1 MTTDEINM
9 IDPIYKKLVC
19 LNQKQT
25 ADILGISSGSLE
37 NWRKEGI
44 GPSYKKIEN
53 GKRGRVLYPKSA
65 IVEWLNNTIKT
76 A

>member
-1 MTTDEINM
+1 MTTEEINM
-9 IDPIYKKLVC
+9 IDPLYKKLVC

-25 ADILGISSGSLE
+25 ANILGISSGSLE

>member
-1 MTTDEINM
+1 MTLEELNEVNQN
-9 IDPIYKKLVC
+9 YKKLLC
-19 LNQKQT
+19 LNQSQT
-25 ADILGISSGSLE
+25 AELLGVSCSSLE

-53 GKRGRVLYPKSA
+53 GKRGRVLYPKSS
-65 IVEWLNNTIKT
+65 IVEWINNTVKT

>member
-1 MTTDEINM
+1 MTTEEINM

-53 GKRGRVLYPKSA
+53 GKRGRVLYPKSS

>member
-1 MTTDEINM
+1 MTTEEINM
-9 IDPIYKKLVC
+9 IDPAYKRLVC

>member
-1 MTTDEINM
+1 MTTEEINM
-9 IDPIYKKLVC
+9 IDPLYKKLVC

-25 ADILGISSGSLE
+25 ATILGISSGSLE

>member
-1 MTTDEINM
+1 MTVEEINM
-9 IDPIYKKLVC
+9 IDPLYKRLVC

>member
-1 MTTDEINM
+1 MTVQEVNEIN
-9 IDPIYKKLVC
+9 PKYKKLLC
-19 LNQKQT
+19 LNSAQT
-25 ADILGISSGSLE
+25 AETLGVSPGSLE
-37 NWRKEGI
+37 NWRREGI

>member
-9 IDPIYKKLVC
+9 IDPVYKKLVC

-53 GKRGRVLYPKSA
+53 GKRGRVLYPKTA